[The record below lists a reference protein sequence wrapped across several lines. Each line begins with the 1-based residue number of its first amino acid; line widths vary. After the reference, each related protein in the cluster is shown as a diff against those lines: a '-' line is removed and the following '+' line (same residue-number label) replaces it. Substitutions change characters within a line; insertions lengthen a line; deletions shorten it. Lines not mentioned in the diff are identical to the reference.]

1 MYNFGTKYV
10 QHLIKVHFST
20 NGDQLIIMDLS
31 VVIPVYNEVESVK
44 HLYDAV
50 TKALSLLRRPYEIIM
65 IDDGSKD
72 GTFDNLLTLAKAD
85 ARLKIIKLKRNYG
98 QTTALHAGFQ
108 NARGKVIITMDG
120 DLQNDP
126 EDIPVMLNKM
136 DEGYD
141 IVLGWRHDRK
151 DFFISRKLPSK
162 IANWLVRTVT
172 GIPVKD
178 NGCAIRAYRSEVI
191 KNFPMYSEMHRLMP
205 VINAL
210 VGAKFT
216 QIKVRH
222 HPRKFGHSKYGL
234 SRIYKVLLDLVAL
247 KTIFSSF
254 YIPLFGF
261 GILALLAGF
270 LSFGIFGL
278 GISYLF
284 LYPGKSLVTIFGSS
298 ALFAALSIFLYF
310 LGFMCHLIYK
320 SGNLKIEDLYKKKIR

>member
-1 MYNFGTKYV
+1 
-10 QHLIKVHFST
+10 
-20 NGDQLIIMDLS
+20 MDLS
-31 VVIPVYNEVESVK
+31 VVIPVYNEEESVK
-44 HLYDAV
+44 FLCEAV
-50 TKALSLLRRPYEIIM
+50 TKALSDLKRPYEILLV
-65 IDDGSKD
+65 DDGSKD
-72 GTFDNLLTLAKAD
+72 NTYKNALTLAKSD
-85 ARLKIIKLKRNYG
+85 SRFKIIKLKRNYG

-108 NARGKVIITMDG
+108 NAKGKVIVTMDG

-126 EDIPVMLNKM
+126 DDIPVMLNKM

-162 IANWLVRTVT
+162 IANWLVRKVT

-178 NGCAIRAYRSEVI
+178 NGCAIRAYRAEVI

-205 VINAL
+205 VITAL

-216 QIKVRH
+216 QIKVKH

-247 KTIFSSF
+247 KTIFSFF

-261 GILALLAGF
+261 GFLALAVGLI
-270 LSFGIFGL
+270 SFAILTIGI
-278 GISYLF
+278 LF
-284 LYPGKSLVTIFGSS
+284 LFIYPGQSLVTLFGAS
-298 ALFAALSIFLYF
+298 ALFAALSLFLYF
-310 LGFMCHLIYK
+310 LGIICHLIYRT
-320 SGNLKIEDLYKKKIR
+320 GDLKIENLYRIKFR

>member
-1 MYNFGTKYV
+1 
-10 QHLIKVHFST
+10 
-20 NGDQLIIMDLS
+20 MDLS
-31 VVIPVYNEVESVK
+31 VVIPVYNEEESVK
-44 HLYDAV
+44 FLYEAV
-50 TKALSLLRRPYEIIM
+50 TKALSDLKRPYEILLV
-65 IDDGSKD
+65 DDGSKD
-72 GTFDNLLTLAKAD
+72 NTYKNALTLAKSD
-85 ARLKIIKLKRNYG
+85 SRLKIVKLKRNYG

-108 NARGKVIITMDG
+108 NAKGKVIVTMDG

-126 EDIPVMLNKM
+126 DDIPVMLNKM

-162 IANWLVRTVT
+162 IANWLVRKVT

-178 NGCAIRAYRSEVI
+178 NGCAIRAYRAEVI

-205 VINAL
+205 VITAL

-216 QIKVRH
+216 QIKVKH

-247 KTIFSSF
+247 KTIFSFF

-261 GILALLAGF
+261 GFLALAVGLI
-270 LSFGIFGL
+270 SFAILTIGI
-278 GISYLF
+278 LF
-284 LYPGKSLVTIFGSS
+284 LFIYPGQSLVTLFGAS
-298 ALFAALSIFLYF
+298 ALFAALSLFLYF
-310 LGFMCHLIYK
+310 LGIICHLIYRT
-320 SGNLKIEDLYKKKIR
+320 GDLKIENLYRIKFR

>member
-1 MYNFGTKYV
+1 
-10 QHLIKVHFST
+10 
-20 NGDQLIIMDLS
+20 MDLS
-31 VVIPVYNEVESVK
+31 VVIPVYNEEESVK
-44 HLYDAV
+44 FLYEAV
-50 TKALSLLRRPYEIIM
+50 TKALSDLKRPYEILLV
-65 IDDGSKD
+65 DDGSKD
-72 GTFDNLLTLAKAD
+72 NTYKNALTLAKSD
-85 ARLKIIKLKRNYG
+85 SRFKIIKLKRNYG

-108 NARGKVIITMDG
+108 NAKGKVIVTMDG

-126 EDIPVMLNKM
+126 DDIPVMLNKM

-162 IANWLVRTVT
+162 IANWLVRKVT

-178 NGCAIRAYRSEVI
+178 NGCAIRAYRAEVI

-205 VINAL
+205 VITAL

-216 QIKVRH
+216 QIKVKH

-247 KTIFSSF
+247 KTIFSFF

-261 GILALLAGF
+261 GFLALAVGLI
-270 LSFGIFGL
+270 SFAILTIGI
-278 GISYLF
+278 LF
-284 LYPGKSLVTIFGSS
+284 LFMYPGQSLVTLFGASS
-298 ALFAALSIFLYF
+298 LFAALSLFLYF
-310 LGFMCHLIYK
+310 LGIICHLIYRT
-320 SGNLKIEDLYKKKIR
+320 GDLKIENLYRIKFR

>member
-1 MYNFGTKYV
+1 
-10 QHLIKVHFST
+10 
-20 NGDQLIIMDLS
+20 MDLS
-31 VVIPVYNEVESVK
+31 VVIPVYNEEESVK
-44 HLYDAV
+44 FLYEAV
-50 TKALSLLRRPYEIIM
+50 TKALSDLKRPYEILLV
-65 IDDGSKD
+65 DDGSKD
-72 GTFDNLLTLAKAD
+72 NTYKNALTLAKSD
-85 ARLKIIKLKRNYG
+85 SRFKIIKLKRNYG

-108 NARGKVIITMDG
+108 NAKGKVIVTMDG

-126 EDIPVMLNKM
+126 DDIPVMLNKM

-162 IANWLVRTVT
+162 IANWLVRKVT

-178 NGCAIRAYRSEVI
+178 NGCAIRAYRAEVI

-205 VINAL
+205 VITAL

-216 QIKVRH
+216 QIKVKH

-247 KTIFSSF
+247 KTIFSFF

-261 GILALLAGF
+261 GFLALAVGLI
-270 LSFGIFGL
+270 SFAILTIGI
-278 GISYLF
+278 LF
-284 LYPGKSLVTIFGSS
+284 LFIYPGQSLVTLFGAS
-298 ALFAALSIFLYF
+298 ALFAALSLFLYF
-310 LGFMCHLIYK
+310 LGIICHLIYRT
-320 SGNLKIEDLYKKKIR
+320 GDLKIENLYRIKFR